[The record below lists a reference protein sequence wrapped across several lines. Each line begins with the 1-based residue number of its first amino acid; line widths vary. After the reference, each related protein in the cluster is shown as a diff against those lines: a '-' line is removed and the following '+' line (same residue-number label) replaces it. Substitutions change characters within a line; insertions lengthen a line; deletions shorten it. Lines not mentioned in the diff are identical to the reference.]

1 LPDVLQAALCA
12 AATTIFR
19 LWDAAG
25 MNEDRRRKFNL
36 AGWGL
41 FIVSAVFFMLAA
53 LRSGDP
59 LGLLGG
65 FFFLVACIVFLVP
78 LLAGRSN

>member
-1 LPDVLQAALCA
+1 MRGGDH
-12 AATTIFR
+12 IFR

-25 MNEDRRRKFNL
+25 MDEDRRRKFNL
-36 AGWGL
+36 SGWGL

-59 LGLLGG
+59 FGLLGG
-65 FFFLVACIVFLVP
+65 FFFLVACIVFLIP
-78 LLAGRSN
+78 LLARRPD

>member
-1 LPDVLQAALCA
+1 
-12 AATTIFR
+12 
-19 LWDAAG
+19 

-36 AGWGL
+36 CGWGL

-59 LGLLGG
+59 LGLAGG
-65 FFFLVACIVFLVP
+65 FFFLVACLVFLVP
-78 LLAGRSN
+78 LLARPPD